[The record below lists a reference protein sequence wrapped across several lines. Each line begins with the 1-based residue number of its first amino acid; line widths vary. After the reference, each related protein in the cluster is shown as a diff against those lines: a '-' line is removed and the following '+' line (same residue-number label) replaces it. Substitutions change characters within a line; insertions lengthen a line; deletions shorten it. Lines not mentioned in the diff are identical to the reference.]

1 MLEISDQPLDVAAVL
16 RQVEAPGAG
25 AVNAFVGTVRNQ
37 AGGRPVRRLHYEA
50 YMPMALRQLEHV
62 VAETRRRWP
71 MLQAV
76 AVAHRVGTLVIGD
89 VAVVV
94 AVSTP
99 HRAESFA
106 ACQFLID
113 TLKQTV
119 PIWKREEY
127 EDGTEWVA
135 AHP

>member
-1 MLEISDQPLDVAAVL
+1 MLEIVDFPIDVAAIIA
-16 RQVEAPGAG
+16 RVEAPGAG

-37 AGGRPVRRLHYEA
+37 AGGRPVQQLRFEA
-50 YMPMALRQLEHV
+50 YVPMALRQLAHLEADV
-62 VAETRRRWP
+62 RRRWP
-71 MLQAV
+71 MVQGIAV
-76 AVAHRVGTLVIGD
+76 THRIGTLAIGD

-99 HRAESFA
+99 HRPEAFA
-106 ACQFLID
+106 ACQYLID

-119 PIWKREEY
+119 PIWKYETY

>member
-1 MLEISDQPLDVAAVL
+1 MLEITDRPIDVAAVL
-16 RQVEAPGAG
+16 ASVEAPGAG

-37 AGGRPVRRLHYEA
+37 AGGRIVRQLYFEA
-50 YMPMALRQLEHV
+50 YVPMALRQLQHLEKE
-62 VAETRRRWP
+62 ARIRWP
-71 MLQAV
+71 MLQGVAISHRIGTLTIGEV
-76 AVAHRVGTLVIGD
+76 AVAI
-89 VAVVV
+89 

-99 HRAESFA
+99 HRPEAFA

-119 PIWKREEY
+119 PIWKRETY
-127 EDGTEWVA
+127 ADGTEWVA